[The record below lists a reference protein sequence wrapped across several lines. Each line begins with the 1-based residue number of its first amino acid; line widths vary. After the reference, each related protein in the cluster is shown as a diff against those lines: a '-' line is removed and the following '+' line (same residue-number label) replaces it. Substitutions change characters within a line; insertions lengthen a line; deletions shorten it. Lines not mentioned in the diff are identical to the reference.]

1 MLGGLGYK
9 NVSVVENGE
18 LAVNAALAKR
28 FQVVLMDC
36 MMPVVSGF
44 EATRMIRQR
53 VPKADQPKIIALT
66 ADAFKENAQRC
77 MDSGMDFVL
86 YKP

>member
-1 MLGGLGYK
+1 MLGGLGYT

-18 LAVNAALAKR
+18 LAVTEALNKR
-28 FQVVLMDC
+28 FHIVLMDC
-36 MMPVVSGF
+36 MMPIVSGF

-53 VPKADQPKIIALT
+53 VAKENQPIIVALT

-77 MDSGMDFVL
+77 LDSGMDYVL